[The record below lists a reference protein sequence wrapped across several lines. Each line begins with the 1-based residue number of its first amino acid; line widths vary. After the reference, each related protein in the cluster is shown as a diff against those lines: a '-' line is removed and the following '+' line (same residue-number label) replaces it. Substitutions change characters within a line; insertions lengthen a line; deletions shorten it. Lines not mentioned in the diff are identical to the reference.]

1 MKKLDKKTLFGL
13 IVTFLALAATVFVL
27 ISAGV
32 ISLPEKKN
40 SAYEEETAVETI
52 DENEQLKQKY
62 RSIYDE
68 NKAINPDY
76 TGELIF
82 DSGLIDVSFVQAKS
96 CFREDGELYTFYTED
111 GKVVTDAANCTGND
125 VYIWTYWK
133 TGEYDYN
140 DNGGSNFMD
149 YRNNLS
155 DQNLIIYG
163 HHFSVW
169 NDETRT
175 KAFTPLEQ
183 LLEEEN
189 YAPNRYVTLVLE
201 DEIRRYEIVSV
212 YNFDA
217 FNEDHLK
224 NMQYWRVEYNYDDYA
239 DNSYDAGYYRN
250 YIEAVRKAQLYDT
263 GVDWTTDDNTL
274 TLQTCIGGHA
284 GELYEIVVLRQ
295 ISSMPY

>member
-13 IVTFLALAATVFVL
+13 IVTFLALTATFFVL
-27 ISAGV
+27 INAGV

-40 SAYEEETAVETI
+40 PAVDEEPIVETV
-52 DENEQLKQKY
+52 DENELLKQKY
-62 RSIYDE
+62 RSLYDE

-76 TGELIF
+76 VGELIF

-96 CFREDGELYTFYTED
+96 CFKDNGELYSFYTEE
-111 GKVVTDAANCTGND
+111 GKLVTDATEYTGND

-140 DNGGSNFMD
+140 DHGGSNFMD
-149 YRNNLS
+149 YRNDLS
-155 DQNLIIYG
+155 VPNLIIYG

-189 YAPNRYVTLVLE
+189 YAANRYVTIVLQ
-201 DEIRRYEIVSV
+201 DEIRRYEIAAV
-212 YNFDA
+212 YEFDA
-217 FNEDHLK
+217 FSEEHLEK
-224 NMQYWRVEYNYDDYA
+224 LQYWRIEYNYDDYDGSA
-239 DNSYDAGYYRN
+239 YDADYYRN
-250 YIEAVRKAQLYDT
+250 YIDTAKKTALYDT
-263 GVDWTTDDNTL
+263 GVEWTESDNTV

-295 ISSMPY
+295 ISSQPY

>member
-13 IVTFLALAATVFVL
+13 IVTFLALTATVFVL
-27 ISAGV
+27 INAGV

-40 SAYEEETAVETI
+40 SAVDEEPIVETV
-52 DENEQLKQKY
+52 DENELLKQKY
-62 RSIYDE
+62 RSLYDE

-76 TGELIF
+76 VGELIF

-96 CFREDGELYTFYTED
+96 CFKDNGELYTFYTEE
-111 GKVVTDAANCTGND
+111 GKLVTDAAEYTGND

-140 DNGGSNFMD
+140 DHGGSNFMD
-149 YRNNLS
+149 YRNDLS

-189 YAPNRYVTLVLE
+189 YAANRYVTIVLQ
-201 DEIRRYEIVSV
+201 DEIRRYEIAAV
-212 YNFDA
+212 YEFDA
-217 FNEDHLK
+217 FSEEHLEK
-224 NMQYWRVEYNYDDYA
+224 LQYWRIEYNYDDYDGSA
-239 DNSYDAGYYRN
+239 YDADYYRN
-250 YIEAVRKAQLYDT
+250 YIDTAKKTALYDT
-263 GVDWTTDDNTL
+263 GVEWTESDNTV

-295 ISSMPY
+295 ISSQPY

>member
-13 IVTFLALAATVFVL
+13 IVTFLALTATFFVL
-27 ISAGV
+27 INAGV

-40 SAYEEETAVETI
+40 PAVDEEPIVETV
-52 DENEQLKQKY
+52 DENELLKQKY
-62 RSIYDE
+62 RSLYDE

-76 TGELIF
+76 VGELIF

-96 CFREDGELYTFYTED
+96 CFKDNGELYSFYTEE
-111 GKVVTDAANCTGND
+111 GKLVTDATEYTGND

-140 DNGGSNFMD
+140 DHGGSNFMD
-149 YRNNLS
+149 YRNDLS

-189 YAPNRYVTLVLE
+189 YAANRYVTIVLQ
-201 DEIRRYEIVSV
+201 DEIRRYEIAAV
-212 YNFDA
+212 YEFDA
-217 FNEDHLK
+217 FSEEHLEK
-224 NMQYWRVEYNYDDYA
+224 LQYWRIEYNYDDYDGSA
-239 DNSYDAGYYRN
+239 YDADYYRN
-250 YIEAVRKAQLYDT
+250 YIDTAKKTALYDT
-263 GVDWTTDDNTL
+263 GVEWTESDNTV

-295 ISSMPY
+295 ISSQPY